1 MTRCLHRFAVRRPA
15 LRVHGFHF
23 LDRFLG
29 EIERQANSTVQD
41 RERRFAHRLG
51 PRHKTLCLRA
61 DRTGTLDD
69 FVFVGHR
76 RVLPLHVAEE
86 AECPGGSASS
96 SRPEKGV
103 APTKGRIK
111 CPPPPAIQSTQLRVR
126 FRPRTGWRTPRVR
139 SLESTDCERRDRLG
153 KAAPLLAEALEQCN
167 GSPACV
173 DLADVTFL
181 DSTGIAVLVAAN
193 KRASE
198 RATEFTIRNA
208 APNVR
213 RVFEITGLDDLLAFE
228 PN

>member
-1 MTRCLHRFAVRRPA
+1 MPG
-15 LRVHGFHF
+15 RVCF
-23 LDRFLG
+23 
-29 EIERQANSTVQD
+29 IKPT
-41 RERRFAHRLG
+41 RERRRSHEG
-51 PRHKTLCLRA
+51 THEVSPPRPSSQPSC
-61 DRTGTLDD
+61 
-69 FVFVGHR
+69 
-76 RVLPLHVAEE
+76 
-86 AECPGGSASS
+86 GSAFD
-96 SRPEKGV
+96 PALVG
-103 APTKGRIK
+103 GRRESV
-111 CPPPPAIQSTQLRVR
+111 P
-126 FRPRTGWRTPRVR
+126 W
-139 SLESTDCERRDRLG
+139 ESTDCERRDRLG
-153 KAAPLLAEALEQCN
+153 KAAPLIAEALEQCN